1 MAAMKKLLIEWVRTA
16 ALRQGSSGGVAAAA
30 VARWRPEEYRDKC
43 EKVSPGLF
51 AKLCLTA
58 SSARK
63 KTVSSLH
70 HCRRRRDRRRRDS
83 RRFHKGRGGRAVAPA
98 AIAMQ
103 WLKYSNTALLLFPK
117 AFSWGQRNLI
127 KSFYNQA
134 NTPLV
139 TKIALKICFS
149 QHSRLKEKHHL
160 LSFKVNFLC
169 QESSIFIEKYQFTRR
184 DQFLLLSFFD
194 NFN

>member
-1 MAAMKKLLIEWVRTA
+1 MLICWSPRSWQAWKNCWLSEWGPRLRWSCAAPQKV
-16 ALRQGSSGGVAAAA
+16 
-30 VARWRPEEYRDKC
+30 YRDKC

-70 HCRRRRDRRRRDS
+70 QCRRRDRRRRDS
-83 RRFHKGRGGRAVAPA
+83 RRCHKGRGGRAVAAA

-127 KSFYNQA
+127 KTFYNQA
-134 NTPLV
+134 DTPLI
-139 TKIALKICFS
+139 TKIALKISFNNFS
-149 QHSRLKEKHHL
+149 QHSRLKKNTICCH
-160 LSFKVNFLC
+160 SK
-169 QESSIFIEKYQFTRR
+169 SRII
-184 DQFLLLSFFD
+184 
-194 NFN
+194 